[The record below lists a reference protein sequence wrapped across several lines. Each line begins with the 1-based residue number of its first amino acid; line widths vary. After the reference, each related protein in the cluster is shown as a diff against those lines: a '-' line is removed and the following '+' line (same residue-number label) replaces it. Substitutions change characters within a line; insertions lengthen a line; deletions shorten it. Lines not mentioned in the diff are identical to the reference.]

1 MLVEAI
7 RSDSPGRYAM
17 TRQLAT
23 PEPFYMR
30 LGDAFV
36 ILSATLLSLAS
47 GAWLIGRFGFTLS
60 SAILAALGTYCALL
74 VVHLLARRLMQA
86 GDAEDDVAGEDDMHW
101 QSGAA
106 ALDQAST
113 HHTDDAEHLSL
124 PDDVPAPR
132 AQPSTWP
139 EPLPMPLTDA
149 TDASQAFKFRPSR
162 IPYFEGGDQPEP
174 AKPAEPAGE
183 AQELAPRLAPSE
195 INVEVIQDLIK
206 KLADELN
213 SPAGREAPADGKS
226 APGLAV
232 EPDAM
237 IGRSVTALDTA
248 SRAMRGAQ
256 AGAGGALPPPAAAR
270 GAVPDWWPTTTAVTE
285 GGPPPLDAHLAR
297 IAEAI
302 VAERFEVL
310 IEPIHALAEGRPR
323 HYEVSM
329 RLLTADGGAIEQADY
344 MRTAQASDLL
354 AHIDAARML
363 RAARVARKLGERG
376 RQGSVLSAMAGDSI
390 TDNEF
395 LDIAAQQTAN
405 DGGMRLVL
413 AFSQSDARTFTPAHA
428 EALGTMAAS
437 GFGFALEDVTDL
449 EMDFARLKAIGFE
462 FVKLD
467 AKVFLEGLQAPGG
480 CVPAS
485 DICRYLSDFGLALI
499 VGSIED
505 DWLLA
510 KVMGFGAVLGKGTL
524 FGGPRLVKAEAV
536 AGAATAAA

>member
-1 MLVEAI
+1 
-7 RSDSPGRYAM
+7 M

-23 PEPFYMR
+23 PEPLYVR

-47 GAWLIGRFGFTLS
+47 GAWLIGSLGFTLS
-60 SAILAALGTYCALL
+60 SAILAALGTYSGLL
-74 VVHLLARRLMQA
+74 VLHLLARRLMQ
-86 GDAEDDVAGEDDMHW
+86 GGEAEDDMPGEDDVHW

-106 ALDQAST
+106 AFDEALAR
-113 HHTDDAEHLSL
+113 HTGEAERLSVG
-124 PDDVPAPR
+124 DDVPAPR
-132 AQPSTWP
+132 AQPGSWP
-139 EPLPMPLTDA
+139 EPLPMPLA
-149 TDASQAFKFRPSR
+149 EEAEASQAFKFRPSR
-162 IPYFEGGDQPEP
+162 IPYFEGGEP
-174 AKPAEPAGE
+174 APEKPAEPAAE
-183 AQELAPRLAPSE
+183 ARDLEARLAPSE

-213 SPAGREAPADGKS
+213 SPSGRDTAADSGRAS
-226 APGLAV
+226 ELTAA
-232 EPDAM
+232 PDAT
-237 IGRSVTALDTA
+237 IGRSVAALDA
-248 SRAMRGAQ
+248 AARAMRGTPV
-256 AGAGGALPPPAAAR
+256 GAGEALPAPAAR
-270 GAVPDWWPTTTAVTE
+270 GNVPDWWPTTTALAE
-285 GGPPPLDAHLAR
+285 GGPPPLDPQLAR

-310 IEPIHALAEGRPR
+310 IEPIQALAEGRPR
-323 HYEVSM
+323 HYEVSL

-344 MRTAQASDLL
+344 MRTAQASELL
-354 AHIDAARML
+354 THIDAARML

-413 AFSQSDARTFTPAHA
+413 SFSQADARTFTPAHA
-428 EALGTMAAS
+428 EALGAMAAS

-449 EMDFARLKAIGFE
+449 EMDFGRLKAIGFE

-467 AKVFLEGLQAPGG
+467 AKVFLDGLQAPGG

-510 KVMGFGAVLGKGTL
+510 RIMGFGVLLGKGTL

-536 AGAATAAA
+536 AGPGTAAA

>member
-1 MLVEAI
+1 
-7 RSDSPGRYAM
+7 M

-23 PEPFYMR
+23 PEPLYVR

-47 GAWLIGRFGFTLS
+47 GAWLIARFGFDLS
-60 SAILAALGTYCALL
+60 SAILAALGAYCTLL
-74 VVHLLARRLMQA
+74 VVHLLARRLMQ
-86 GDAEDDVAGEDDMHW
+86 GHDAEDREAGDGDVHWQTGGAAFDTPLARQAGE
-101 QSGAA
+101 G
-106 ALDQAST
+106 
-113 HHTDDAEHLSL
+113 ERPPL

-132 AQPSTWP
+132 THAGAWP
-139 EPLPMPLTDA
+139 EPLPMPLA
-149 TDASQAFKFRPSR
+149 EQPEASQAFKFRPSR
-162 IPYFEGGDQPEP
+162 IPYFEAGDQPEP
-174 AKPAEPAGE
+174 AKPGQPASE
-183 AQELAPRLAPSE
+183 AQDLEARLAPSE

-213 SPAGREAPADGKS
+213 GPAGRDAQADGGAA
-226 APGLAV
+226 APLAA

-237 IGRSVTALDTA
+237 IGRSIAALDTA
-248 SRAMRGAQ
+248 SRAMRGTH
-256 AGAGGALPPPAAAR
+256 AGAGEALPPPAAAR
-270 GAVPDWWPTTTAVTE
+270 GDVPDWWPTTPAVAD
-285 GGPPPLDAHLAR
+285 GGPPPLDPQLAR

-329 RLLTADGGAIEQADY
+329 RLLTSDGGALEQADY
-344 MRTAQASDLL
+344 MRAAQSSELL
-354 AHIDAARML
+354 PHIDAARML

-395 LDIAAQQTAN
+395 LDIAAQQTAD
-405 DGGMRLVL
+405 DGRMRLVL
-413 AFSQSDARTFTPAHA
+413 SFSQSDARTFTPAHA
-428 EALGTMAAS
+428 EALGAMAAS

-449 EMDFARLKAIGFE
+449 EMDFGRLKAIGFE

-467 AKVFLEGLQAPGG
+467 AKVFLDGLQAPGG
-480 CVPAS
+480 CVPAA

-510 KVMGFGAVLGKGTL
+510 RVMGFGVLLGKGTL
-524 FGGPRLVKAEAV
+524 FGGRRLVKAEAV
-536 AGAATAAA
+536 AGPGTAAA

>member
-1 MLVEAI
+1 
-7 RSDSPGRYAM
+7 M

-23 PEPFYMR
+23 PEPLYVR
-30 LGDAFV
+30 VGDAFV

-74 VVHLLARRLMQA
+74 VLHLLARRLMQGGEAEEDLA
-86 GDAEDDVAGEDDMHW
+86 GDGDVHW

-106 ALDQAST
+106 AFDSALARQT
-113 HHTDDAEHLSL
+113 GEAEHLPV
-124 PDDVPAPR
+124 PDDLPLPR
-132 AQPSTWP
+132 AHPGSWP
-139 EPLPMPLTDA
+139 EPLPMPLPEEPEA
-149 TDASQAFKFRPSR
+149 TQAFKYRPSR
-162 IPYFEGGDQPEP
+162 LPYFEAGEQPEP
-174 AKPAEPAGE
+174 ARPGQPAGDAPQDLE
-183 AQELAPRLAPSE
+183 ARLAPSE

-213 SPAGREAPADGKS
+213 GPGRDTQADGTAVQAL
-226 APGLAV
+226 AP
-232 EPDAM
+232 EPDAL
-237 IGRSVTALDTA
+237 IGRSVAALDAA
-248 SRAMRGAQ
+248 SRAMRGGQ
-256 AGAGGALPPPAAAR
+256 AGAGGALPAPAAAR
-270 GAVPDWWPTTTAVTE
+270 GDVADWWPTTPAIPEGGPE
-285 GGPPPLDAHLAR
+285 GGPPPLNPQLAR

-323 HYEVSM
+323 HYEVSV

-354 AHIDAARML
+354 PHIDAARML

-413 AFSQSDARTFTPAHA
+413 SFSQSDARTFTPAHA
-428 EALGTMAAS
+428 EALGAMAAS

-449 EMDFARLKAIGFE
+449 EMDFGRLKAIGFE

-467 AKVFLEGLQAPGG
+467 AKVFLDGLQAPGG

-485 DICRYLSDFGLALI
+485 DICRYLSEFGLALI

-510 KVMGFGAVLGKGTL
+510 RVMGFGVLLGKGTL

-536 AGAATAAA
+536 AGPGTAAA

>member
-1 MLVEAI
+1 
-7 RSDSPGRYAM
+7 M

-23 PEPFYMR
+23 PEPLYVR

-60 SAILAALGTYCALL
+60 SAILAALGTYCTLL
-74 VVHLLARRLMQA
+74 VLHLLARRLMQA
-86 GDAEDDVAGEDDMHW
+86 GETEDDMAGEDDVHW

-106 ALDQAST
+106 AFDSALAR
-113 HHTDDAEHLSL
+113 HTGDAERFSL
-124 PDDVPAPR
+124 PDDVPTPR
-132 AQPSTWP
+132 TQPGTWP
-139 EPLPMPLTDA
+139 EPLPMPLTDQPE
-149 TDASQAFKFRPSR
+149 ASQAFKFRPSR
-162 IPYFEGGDQPEP
+162 IPYFEAGEQPEP
-174 AKPAEPAGE
+174 ERPGQPAGE
-183 AQELAPRLAPSE
+183 ARELEARLAPSE

-213 SPAGREAPADGKS
+213 SPSGSDTPADGGAGTES
-226 APGLAV
+226 AA
-232 EPDAM
+232 EPDGM
-237 IGRSVTALDTA
+237 IGRSVAALDTA
-248 SRAMRGAQ
+248 TRAMRGAQ
-256 AGAGGALPPPAAAR
+256 TGPGEALLAPAAR
-270 GAVPDWWPTTTAVTE
+270 GNVPDWWPTTSAVAE
-285 GGPPPLDAHLAR
+285 GGPPAVDPQLAR

-310 IEPIHALAEGRPR
+310 IEPIQALAEGRPR

-329 RLLTADGGAIEQADY
+329 RLVTADGGAIEQADY

-354 AHIDAARML
+354 PHIDAARML

-376 RQGSVLSAMAGDSI
+376 RQGSVLSAMAGASI

-405 DGGMRLVL
+405 DGHMRLVL
-413 AFSQSDARTFTPAHA
+413 SFSQSDARTFTPAHA
-428 EALGTMAAS
+428 EALGAMAAS

-449 EMDFARLKAIGFE
+449 EMDFGRLKAIGFE
-462 FVKLD
+462 FIKLD

-485 DICRYLSDFGLALI
+485 DICRYLSEFGLALI

-510 KVMGFGAVLGKGTL
+510 RIMGFGVLLGKGTL

-536 AGAATAAA
+536 AGPGTAAA

>member
-1 MLVEAI
+1 
-7 RSDSPGRYAM
+7 M

-23 PEPFYMR
+23 PEPLYVR

-47 GAWLIGRFGFTLS
+47 GAWLIARFGFDLS
-60 SAILAALGTYCALL
+60 SAILASLGTYCALL
-74 VVHLLARRLMQA
+74 LVHLVARRLMQRGEA
-86 GDAEDDVAGEDDMHW
+86 EDSAADDGDAHW
-101 QSGAA
+101 QSGAEAFEA
-106 ALDQAST
+106 AIARNTGEGERLPV
-113 HHTDDAEHLSL
+113 TDDA
-124 PDDVPAPR
+124 PAPCT
-132 AQPSTWP
+132 QPGLWP
-139 EPLPMPLTDA
+139 EPLPMPPPLPEA
-149 TDASQAFKFRPSR
+149 PEESQAFKFRPSR
-162 IPYFEGGDQPEP
+162 IPYFEAGDQPEP
-174 AKPAEPAGE
+174 AKPSEPASDTRAPRDLE
-183 AQELAPRLAPSE
+183 ARLAPSE

-213 SPAGREAPADGKS
+213 GP
-226 APGLAV
+226 APGRDAQSDTPAA
-232 EPDAM
+232 EPEAL
-237 IGRSVTALDTA
+237 IGRSVAALDAT
-248 SRAMRGAQ
+248 SRAMRGGQ
-256 AGAGGALPPPAAAR
+256 AGAGETLPAPAAAK
-270 GAVPDWWPTTTAVTE
+270 GAVADWWPTAPALAE
-285 GGPPPLDAHLAR
+285 GGPPPLDPHLAR

-329 RLLTADGGAIEQADY
+329 RLLTADGGALEQTDY
-344 MRTAQASDLL
+344 MRAAQASDLL
-354 AHIDAARML
+354 PHIDAARML

-376 RQGSVLSAMAGDSI
+376 RHGSVLSAMAGDSI

-395 LDIAAQQTAN
+395 LDLAAQQTAD
-405 DGGMRLVL
+405 DGRMRLVL
-413 AFSQSDARTFTPAHA
+413 SFSQSDARTFTPAHA

-437 GFGFALEDVTDL
+437 GFGFALEEVTDL
-449 EMDFARLKAIGFE
+449 EMDFGRLKAIGFE

-480 CVPAS
+480 CVAPS
-485 DICRYLSDFGLALI
+485 DICRYLTDFGLALI

-510 KVMGFGAVLGKGTL
+510 KVMGFGVLLGKGTL

-536 AGAATAAA
+536 AGSAAA

>member
-1 MLVEAI
+1 
-7 RSDSPGRYAM
+7 M

-23 PEPFYMR
+23 PEPFYVR

-47 GAWLIGRFGFTLS
+47 GAWLIARFGFDLS
-60 SAILAALGTYCALL
+60 SAILAALGAYCTLLL
-74 VVHLLARRLMQA
+74 VHLAARRLMHGREAQDSETGA
-86 GDAEDDVAGEDDMHW
+86 GDVDLHW

-106 ALDQAST
+106 AFDTALARQT
-113 HHTDDAEHLSL
+113 GEVEHLPP
-124 PDDVPAPR
+124 PDDMPQPR
-132 AQPSTWP
+132 AQPGAWP
-139 EPLPMPLTDA
+139 EPLPMPSSEEPET
-149 TDASQAFKFRPSR
+149 TQAFKYRPSR
-162 IPYFEGGDQPEP
+162 LPYFEPGEQPEP
-174 AKPAEPAGE
+174 AKAGLPAPAAQDLE
-183 AQELAPRLAPSE
+183 ARLAPSE

-213 SPAGREAPADGKS
+213 GPGRDGQGDETPVQALS
-226 APGLAV
+226 A
-232 EPDAM
+232 EPDAL
-237 IGRSVTALDTA
+237 IGSSVAALDTA

-256 AGAGGALPPPAAAR
+256 AGPGEAALPPPLPAR
-270 GAVPDWWPTTTAVTE
+270 GNVPNWWPTTSALAE
-285 GGPPPLDAHLAR
+285 GGPPPLNGQLAR

-329 RLLTADGGAIEQADY
+329 RLLTADGGALEQTDY
-344 MRTAQASDLL
+344 MRVAQSSDLL

-376 RQGSVLSAMAGDSI
+376 RQGSVLSTMAGDSI
-390 TDNEF
+390 TDDGF
-395 LDIAAQQTAN
+395 LDLAAQQTAD
-405 DGGMRLVL
+405 DGRMRLVL
-413 AFSQSDARTFTPAHA
+413 SFAQSDARTFTPAHA
-428 EALGTMAAS
+428 EALSAMAVG

-449 EMDFARLKAIGFE
+449 EMDFGRLKAIGFE

-467 AKVFLEGLQAPGG
+467 AKVFLDGLQAPGG

-485 DICRYLSDFGLALI
+485 DICRYLSEFGLALI
-499 VGSIED
+499 IGNIED

-510 KVMGFGAVLGKGTL
+510 RVMGFGVLLGKGTL

-536 AGAATAAA
+536 AGPGSVAA